1 MANVSSITVANA
13 FLDLANQ
20 SGKHLTN
27 MQLQKLVFLAQGYS
41 LAILNR
47 PMHYNNTHAWQ
58 WGPVIP
64 ILYKNLQKYGNGLVS
79 EHIVLDKPEE
89 GVLDVQDLALIQ
101 DVFNAYG
108 SWTGSKLSALTH
120 LRHTPWDITF
130 TADPFGVIP
139 NELMQTFYAEQLS
152 VA

>member
-1 MANVSSITVANA
+1 MAKVSSITVANA
-13 FLDLANQ
+13 FLDLANKA
-20 SGKHLTN
+20 GKPMTN

-41 LAILNR
+41 LAMLNR
-47 PMHYNNTHAWQ
+47 PMHVNNTHAWQ

-64 ILYKNLQKYGNGLVS
+64 ILYKKLQKYGNGLVS
-79 EHIVLDKPEE
+79 EFIPLGVVEE
-89 GVLDVQDLALIQ
+89 GELDEQDKALIE

-120 LRHTPWDITF
+120 PRDTPWDITF
-130 TADPFGVIP
+130 KSEPFGVIP
-139 NELMQTFYAEQLS
+139 NALMQTFYAEQLS